1 MLNSKFVRAH
11 FVNVSQTTTT
21 AMRWTFKLI
30 YEFWGFCVNG
40 GDSLTVPGGFAT
52 SGSTT
57 PLSGAIGFPV
67 GFESGSTV
75 LLASGTDGITVAGM
89 PFFSTVNPIFSSS
102 YVGKHLVTWKSG
114 STSTDDSVYEIRQ
127 WLNSSSVRVNILQG
141 GTPYTGS
148 LHPGF
153 TDRTQVNYR
162 VIDFNAAANLPGYDP
177 NDKLVLQ
184 LNGAG
189 LVNSGQL
196 NSQCRLRHN
205 TTNLGVTVSP
215 SGSWTPVS
223 GNFLD
228 PTSETNVN
236 WANSG
241 TGTGFISL
249 WGSQDYLIVHSKGAW
264 NSAASWLHVEIPQ
277 RLYPQPLDPNP
288 IWFLNYAADALDQTN
303 YYGVTTHHPPDG
315 TTRNYSTFARSPVG
329 DNWSITFFPSP
340 YVIRTFSNGRW
351 NNMWFNPFTN
361 KFIFTDL
368 VAGLTGVANQFCMS
382 RFRLRRLRV
391 TVPIVPQFQRLGNL
405 GEWIFLNDGVMWPW
419 DNTILPYGLF
429 LGGN

>member
-57 PLSGAIGFPV
+57 PLSGAVGFPV
-67 GFESGSTV
+67 NWESGSTV
-75 LLASGTDGITVAGM
+75 LLASGSDGITVAGM
-89 PFFSTVNPIFSSS
+89 PFFGTVAPIFSSS
-102 YVGKHLVTWKSG
+102 YVGKHLVVWKSG
-114 STSTDDSVYEIRQ
+114 STSSDDSVYEIKQ
-127 WLNSSSVRVNILQG
+127 WLNSSSIRVNILQG

-153 TDRTQVNYR
+153 IDRTQVNYR

-184 LNGAG
+184 FNGAG

-196 NSQCRLRHN
+196 NSQCRLRS
-205 TTNLGVTVSP
+205 TTTQLGITLSP

-223 GNFLD
+223 GNFTD
-228 PTSETNVN
+228 PSSESLLT

-249 WGSQDYLIVHSKGAW
+249 WGSQDYIMVHSRGAW

-277 RLYPQPLDPNP
+277 RLYPQPLDPHV
-288 IWFLNYAADALDQTN
+288 ICHQHAAADALTQDN
-303 YYGVTTHHPPDG
+303 YNGMTIPHPPDA
-315 TTRNYSTFARSPVG
+315 TTRFYSLFVRIPTG
-329 DNWSITFFPSP
+329 DNFNITFFPSP
-340 YVIRTFSNGRW
+340 YTLRTFQNGRW
-351 NNMWFNPFTN
+351 NNMFFNPFTN
-361 KFIFTDL
+361 KFIFTDGVL
-368 VAGLTGVANQFCMS
+368 GLTGVANQFCMS
-382 RFRLRRLRV
+382 RVRVRRVRF

-429 LGGN
+429 QGGN